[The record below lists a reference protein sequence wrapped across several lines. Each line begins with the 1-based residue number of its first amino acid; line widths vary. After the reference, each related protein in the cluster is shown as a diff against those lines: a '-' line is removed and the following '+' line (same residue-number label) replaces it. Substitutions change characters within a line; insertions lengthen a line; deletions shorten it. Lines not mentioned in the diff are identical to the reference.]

1 MDDLQTMATNALA
14 RQAFSQLL
22 GAELVSISPG
32 NAELALTITDSLKQ
46 QHGFL
51 HGGVVSYLADN
62 ALTFAGGSVL
72 GNCVTLEMKINYLK
86 PAVGERVVATA
97 KLVSASKRRPRGHR
111 ARHDL
116 QGRGAVAATPDRTP
130 KVLHHA
136 RANAS

>member
-1 MDDLQTMATNALA
+1 MTMDDLQTTANSALA

-51 HGGVVSYLADN
+51 HGGVVGYLADN

-72 GNCVTLEMKINYLK
+72 GKGISKAPGTSYIGKSSGGHPWCVMSSMNASRARATRSACHIDEMI
-86 PAVGERVVATA
+86 EM
-97 KLVSASKRRPRGHR
+97 RRPVRR
-111 ARHDL
+111 EEF
-116 QGRGAVAATPDRTP
+116 
-130 KVLHHA
+130 
-136 RANAS
+136 